1 MEHNIVKISMINK
14 EIKRTRFFIVR
25 RITRKV
31 DPMTNGGQ
39 ENCEK
44 ELILLGSVNKHGWL
58 QCSLGNMDSRVLEV
72 SIVHYS

>member
-25 RITRKV
+25 RTTRKA

-44 ELILLGSVNKHGWL
+44 ELILLGS
-58 QCSLGNMDSRVLEV
+58 D
-72 SIVHYS
+72 